1 MGMSDEEIYQE
12 AREKKQQIKHLYGK
26 LYGDLTDLFC
36 RYDPMGLVNMGAPE
50 NEYEPEVQAVL
61 PRLKEACSMNDL
73 RYILYEEF
81 TTMFSVVNGPAPRH
95 VLSERSKEKLDMA
108 TEETWR
114 LWQTWRTEHE

>member
-81 TTMFSVVNGPAPRH
+81 TTQFSVVT
-95 VLSERSKEKLDMA
+95 ERSKEKLDMA
-108 TEETWR
+108 TEEIWK